1 MLPMSSPLPDD
12 PGVAGRHSV
21 TVVASEQSRDDAD
34 STLPA
39 PGSVDPQHDAPP
51 IPGECSR
58 DLPGGHA
65 YDRKA
70 SELPPWWWGPE

>member
-12 PGVAGRHSV
+12 PRVAGRHSV

-34 STLPA
+34 RILPA
-39 PGSVDPQHDAPP
+39 PGSVDAQHDAPP
-51 IPGECSR
+51 IAGECPR
-58 DLPGGHA
+58 DLPASHA

-70 SELPPWWWGPE
+70 SELPRWWWGPE